1 MNKLLLLSV
10 ALLVGGCRKTEQPIN
25 TDEDETQKQTPA
37 KELTEE
43 EKKVVGAYEEEST
56 GFNYKIVFL
65 ENGLAETYLDGRKVD
80 DGTKWSIVNGEIYL
94 GALDDADVGNA
105 IGVYRINKDR
115 SITNVAMIRPNGRR
129 EDLRKVNHHPL
140 KKIK

>member
-1 MNKLLLLSV
+1 ML
-10 ALLVGGCRKTEQPIN
+10 
-25 TDEDETQKQTPA
+25 A
-37 KELTEE
+37 KELTAE
-43 EKKVVGAYEEEST
+43 EKKVVGAYEGEPG
-56 GFNYKIVFL
+56 GFTYKIVFL

-94 GALDDADVGNA
+94 GALDDADGGNA